1 MNLLFK
7 DINGEEFSLGTC
19 SFDIINR
26 KDVFD
31 DDDLD
36 NNYYSDIMVEL
47 KDKGCQNVAH
57 KIEEVIYAK
66 NTYREDLVNKLEKFV
81 EYLKNVSMLRL
92 KLFRF
97 FILIINKR

>member
-81 EYLKNVSMLRL
+81 EYLKKCKHV
-92 KLFRF
+92 KAK
-97 FILIINKR
+97 IV

>member
-36 NNYYSDIMVEL
+36 NDYYSDIMVEL

-57 KIEEVIYAK
+57 KIEEVIYTK

-81 EYLKNVSMLRL
+81 EYLKKCKHV
-92 KLFRF
+92 KAK
-97 FILIINKR
+97 IV